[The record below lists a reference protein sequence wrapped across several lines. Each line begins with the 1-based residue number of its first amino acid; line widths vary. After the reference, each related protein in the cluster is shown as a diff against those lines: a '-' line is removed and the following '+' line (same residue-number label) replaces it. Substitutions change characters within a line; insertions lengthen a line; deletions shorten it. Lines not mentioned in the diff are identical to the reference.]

1 MDNKTPIYERHI
13 AAKGKLVSFAGY
25 QLPMQYETGII
36 AEHMAVRERA
46 GLFDVSHMGEIM
58 ITGKDALYNIQR
70 LVTNDCSKMCDGQ
83 VKYSPMCNEDG
94 GIIDDLLIYRRAEDS
109 YLLVVNASNR
119 HKDVRWIN
127 DKLTG
132 DVALEDISDKVAQL
146 ALQGPDS
153 SDLLM
158 KLVDKEMLPKK
169 YYTFKEDVNIAG
181 VLCLVSRTGYTGEDG
196 FEIYCSSEEA
206 IKLWD
211 LLLETGNPDLDYRAS
226 DFYVSKKAIE
236 NNKESF
242 GLIPCGLGARDTLR
256 LEAGMPLYGNEM
268 SDDITP
274 IEAGLNFTVKLDKED
289 FIGKEALL
297 SIEKPEKTRVGLR
310 ITGRGIARKDCNIY
324 LKDKIIGKQHQVLTV
339 LIWDIPLQWHL
350 LIHLMQKLEQK

>member
-181 VLCLVSRTGYTGEDG
+181 VYVLCLEQDIQERMDLKYT
-196 FEIYCSSEEA
+196 A
-206 IKLWD
+206 
-211 LLLETGNPDLDYRAS
+211 P
-226 DFYVSKKAIE
+226 VKK
-236 NNKESF
+236 
-242 GLIPCGLGARDTLR
+242 P
-256 LEAGMPLYGNEM
+256 
-268 SDDITP
+268 
-274 IEAGLNFTVKLDKED
+274 
-289 FIGKEALL
+289 
-297 SIEKPEKTRVGLR
+297 
-310 ITGRGIARKDCNIY
+310 
-324 LKDKIIGKQHQVLTV
+324 
-339 LIWDIPLQWHL
+339 
-350 LIHLMQKLEQK
+350 